1 MLIYG
6 QKTLNGSCFHLRS
19 LVGCLSGF
27 QNATCL
33 LKTRAKN
40 GKAVGKKAFKIL
52 LLKEMKIFTLEIV
65 TLLLLFAVFG
75 KIKPMS
81 KIFLFSSFLF
91 QPPSEHIDPKVA
103 ILSLHRKNLMI
114 PIASVSRVKRR
125 RNTKTTNLENTNE

>member
-1 MLIYG
+1 
-6 QKTLNGSCFHLRS
+6 
-19 LVGCLSGF
+19 
-27 QNATCL
+27 
-33 LKTRAKN
+33 
-40 GKAVGKKAFKIL
+40 
-52 LLKEMKIFTLEIV
+52 MKIFTLEIV

-103 ILSLHRKNLMI
+103 IPSLHRKNLMI

-125 RNTKTTNLENTNE
+125 RNTTTTNLVNTNELLQLVAKNVANRNDGTESKVKQRKITLNSHLWPL